1 MIVAIIKTIAR
12 SDKPMAA
19 PHPPEEAMVLPAF
32 KALVRSVESVD
43 ETEVSGV
50 PQFEPPTPVQTA
62 DATPSAPCVNVLT
75 TIVEKSDQPKAR
87 L

>member
-1 MIVAIIKTIAR
+1 
-12 SDKPMAA
+12 MAA

-32 KALVRSVESVD
+32 KALVKSVESVD

-50 PQFEPPTPVQTA
+50 PQFDPPTPVQTA
-62 DATPSAPCVNVLT
+62 DATPSAPCVNVAT